1 MCIFS
6 LADRIERT
14 CDRFLAIF
22 GINSLKLTTDQW
34 GLKSVH
40 ITQFMVRKI
49 YMNNLIF
56 FYHRNI
62 YSRKSF
68 VFSWMSLR

>member
-1 MCIFS
+1 MSWVLGKYNFFSRNDQCEEIWMCIFS

-22 GINSLKLTTDQW
+22 GINSPKLTTDQW

-40 ITQFMVRKI
+40 ITQLMVRKI
-49 YMNNLIF
+49 
-56 FYHRNI
+56 
-62 YSRKSF
+62 
-68 VFSWMSLR
+68 

>member
-1 MCIFS
+1 MFS

-14 CDRFLAIF
+14 CGRFLAIF
-22 GINSLKLTTDQW
+22 GINSPKLTADQW

-40 ITQFMVRKI
+40 RTQLMVGEI
-49 YMNNLIF
+49 CMND

-62 YSRKSF
+62 
-68 VFSWMSLR
+68 